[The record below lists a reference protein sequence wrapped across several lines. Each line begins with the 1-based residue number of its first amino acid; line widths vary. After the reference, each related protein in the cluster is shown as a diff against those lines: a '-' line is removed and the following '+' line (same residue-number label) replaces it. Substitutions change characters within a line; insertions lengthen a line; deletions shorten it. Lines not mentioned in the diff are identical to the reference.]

1 MHESHGELLLGGTRL
16 HNVHVELE
24 QEEPLSGHADWML
37 SGELHISEVEARELE
52 LERHYLLQ
60 LEDGRAGPIVV
71 TRVES
76 GHGTLRAAF
85 RPHPES

>member
-1 MHESHGELLLGGTRL
+1 MHESHGELLLGGIRL

-24 QEEPLSGHADWML
+24 DEQPLDGHADWML
-37 SGELHISEVEARELE
+37 SGRLCLSVQEAQELE

-71 TRVES
+71 TRLEPHD
-76 GHGTLRAAF
+76 GALRAAF
-85 RPHPES
+85 RPHPE

>member
-24 QEEPLSGHADWML
+24 QEEPVDGHADWML
-37 SGELHISEVEARELE
+37 SGRLCVSEQEAKELE

-60 LEDGRAGPIVV
+60 LADGRAGAIVV
-71 TRVES
+71 TRLEP
-76 GHGTLRAAF
+76 HNGTLLAAF
-85 RPHPES
+85 RPHPE

>member
-60 LEDGRAGPIVV
+60 LEDGRAGP
-71 TRVES
+71 S
-76 GHGTLRAAF
+76 
-85 RPHPES
+85 S